1 MYTVMLLAREVAT
14 DSGTVMLL
22 AREKAIDSSTVMLLA
37 RARELGYRLEHSH
50 VVG

>member
-1 MYTVMLLAREVAT
+1 MLLAREVAT
-14 DSGTVMLL
+14 DSDTVMLL

>member
-1 MYTVMLLAREVAT
+1 MLLAREVAT

>member
-1 MYTVMLLAREVAT
+1 MLLAREIAT

-22 AREKAIDSSTVMLLA
+22 ARDDAREIAIDSSTVRLLA
-37 RARELGYRLEHSH
+37 REVAIDSIEHSH